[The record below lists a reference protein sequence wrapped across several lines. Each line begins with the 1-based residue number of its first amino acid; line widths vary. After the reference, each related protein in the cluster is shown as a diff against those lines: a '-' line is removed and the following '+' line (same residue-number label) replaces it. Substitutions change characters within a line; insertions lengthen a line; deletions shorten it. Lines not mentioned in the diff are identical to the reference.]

1 MSTTLTY
8 CKYVNLYSERW
19 CMSVKWSGCSN
30 LNRWDLFYRT
40 LCMLHDEDKLSIQW
54 PCSGDFRRFARVFL
68 FVVNTLTVSLS
79 FCYIFKDFV
88 RQLKVHCEQS
98 LFFFRFSE
106 SNARARERRSR
117 VPLPSRAINHA
128 RGHCVSRLLLDGLQ
142 KKKETARSLQLKAFP
157 PSFCH
162 FCACEMSPGW
172 GHLITWMDPGVGHLN
187 GILARVGGNLNNNFQ
202 KSQMPGWLPGVGG
215 GGACWSFDLTD
226 TLPHSSLRACP
237 NRSRHFFS

>member
-1 MSTTLTY
+1 MSSTLTY

-68 FVVNTLTVSLS
+68 FVVNTLTVTLS

-88 RQLKVHCEQS
+88 GQLKVHCEQS

-117 VPLPSRAINHA
+117 ETRETRAAASPVSRHQSRAWPL
-128 RGHCVSRLLLDGLQ
+128 RVSRFARRTTE
-142 KKKETARSLQLKAFP
+142 KKRDCS
-157 PSFCH
+157 
-162 FCACEMSPGW
+162 
-172 GHLITWMDPGVGHLN
+172 
-187 GILARVGGNLNNNFQ
+187 
-202 KSQMPGWLPGVGG
+202 
-215 GGACWSFDLTD
+215 
-226 TLPHSSLRACP
+226 
-237 NRSRHFFS
+237 